1 MQDSYSHTNHEIT
14 LLDLWHT
21 LVRRK
26 WLVLGVSILS
36 AVVAA
41 VTVTLMQPQWEATAT
56 IQIGAVGQP
65 GQIIEPPAVAVARM
79 KLKSFEDAVL
89 ANLVPT
95 GQKTPEARLY
105 RRSLKVRVISDT
117 NLIEL
122 KVRGYSPASAL
133 RSADRTIDYLRK
145 VHQKMSTPAVLRITQ
160 LLAQTK
166 REIDQ
171 IKAEREKVVN
181 VAGVKDGAVAQTG
194 FMENII
200 LANIMIQRNTEL
212 RALELAKIGYEEQL
226 DPMSTYP
233 TGHLEKISVSE
244 EPVAP
249 QKDVVILLAAVLGLL
264 LGVMAAFWRP
274 PRVCRRVES
283 SLSNTHAVEHQP

>member
-1 MQDSYSHTNHEIT
+1 MQDSYSPTNPEIT
-14 LLDLWHT
+14 LLDLWQT

-26 WLVLGVSILS
+26 GLVLGVCIL
-36 AVVAA
+36 AIIVAA
-41 VTVTLMQPQWEATAT
+41 ATVSLMRPRWEATAT
-56 IQIGAVGQP
+56 IQIGAVGRP

-89 ANLVPT
+89 ANLVPE

-105 RRSLKVRVISDT
+105 RRSLKVSVIADT

-122 KVRGYSPASAL
+122 KVRGYSPESAL
-133 RSADRTIDYLRK
+133 RSATKTIEYLRK
-145 VHQKMSTPAVLRITQ
+145 VHQRMSAPAVLRITQ
-160 LLAQTK
+160 LLAQTR

-181 VAGVKDGAVAQTG
+181 IAGGIDRAVAKTG

-212 RALELAKIGYEEQL
+212 RALELARIGYEEQL

-233 TGHLEKISVSE
+233 TGNLEKISVSE

-249 QKDVVILLAAVLGLL
+249 QKSVVVLLAAVLGLL
-264 LGVMAAFWRP
+264 LGAMAAFLIAPLKGGAKSRD
-274 PRVCRRVES
+274 
-283 SLSNTHAVEHQP
+283 